1 MGTQPDV
8 RVQGIERRDGLTALL
23 RASEEAETRI
33 LTRIGLVFA
42 VIVVVALAVY
52 YTPSSSGR
60 APKDVISLAIE
71 APYVG
76 QGVVNGTPVILHG
89 VKVGEVAGIQSLPG
103 GHVRL
108 DANLQRTPTDGLTD
122 TFQIDFRPSNYFGVT
137 GINIMPGDGGGPL
150 RNGADIKITP
160 KGNFALQALLYRLGE
175 LTHDVLTQRLIN
187 VIDRGTRYMDA
198 LDPLLET
205 MITVSTTVTNVQ
217 TVSTEQLLRN
227 ATGINV
233 ALPGLMDVLIDTG
246 DKFLK
251 TSIGTGFDAEA
262 DLKANPYVPYY
273 DEGMRK
279 QYDQA
284 RQLLASNPD
293 EFVYGRFK
301 EWMRGA
307 STDLFAKVGQLEWS
321 HIYDLFP
328 IVEQARTLTDV
339 VPKLVPA
346 GDIAYTLHELRTR
359 LEKMYQ
365 GSGDQRALQVRLI
378 LDELPAVAGPLT
390 LALGAAQ

>member
-1 MGTQPDV
+1 
-8 RVQGIERRDGLTALL
+8 LL

-33 LTRIGLVFA
+33 LRRIG
-42 VIVVVALAVY
+42 VVAVAVAVVAIGLY
-52 YTPSSSGR
+52 YARNSSGH
-60 APKDVISLAIE
+60 APRDSISVVIE
-71 APYVG
+71 TPYVG
-76 QGVVNGTPVILHG
+76 QGVVDGTPVILHG
-89 VKVGEVAGIQSLPG
+89 VRVGQVTQIVSLPG

-108 DANLQRTPTDGLTD
+108 NANLQTRPTKGLTS
-122 TFQIDFRPSNYFGVT
+122 TLGVDFRPSNYFGVT
-137 GINIMPGDGGGPL
+137 GLNIMPGDGGQPL

-217 TVSTEQLLRN
+217 TVSTRQLLRN
-227 ATGINV
+227 ATGIDV

-251 TSIGTGFDAEA
+251 TSIGTGFNAEQ
-262 DLKANPYVPYY
+262 DLKDNPYVASY
-273 DEGMRK
+273 DAGMRK
-279 QYDQA
+279 QYDEG
-284 RQLLASNPD
+284 RHLLESNPD

-321 HIYDLFP
+321 HIYELFP
-328 IVEQARTLTDV
+328 VVEEVRTLTDV
-339 VPKLVPA
+339 VPKLVPPA
-346 GDIAYTLHELRTR
+346 DIADTLREVRTR
-359 LEKMYQ
+359 LERMYA
-365 GSGDQRALQVRLI
+365 GSGDQRALQVRVVF
-378 LDELPAVAGPLT
+378 DELPAVAGPLN
-390 LALGAAQ
+390 LAIGAGR